1 MVAPALRVP
10 DRSAMTEAVRV
21 VCFPHEDQ
29 AFFVRVQQLVMAP
42 IALGGPGLAVVE
54 ALLRESYPL
63 AVVSQRHPLAALD
76 RGRVLY
82 AFRDGSIAPRPK
94 AEAE

>member
-21 VCFPHEDQ
+21 VCFPHEDH
-29 AFFVRVQQLVMAP
+29 AFVVRVRQLVIAP
-42 IALGGPGLAVVE
+42 IALGEPGLAVVE

-76 RGRVLY
+76 RGRVWY
-82 AFRDGSIAPRPK
+82 VFRDGSIAPRPEGQ
-94 AEAE
+94 AG